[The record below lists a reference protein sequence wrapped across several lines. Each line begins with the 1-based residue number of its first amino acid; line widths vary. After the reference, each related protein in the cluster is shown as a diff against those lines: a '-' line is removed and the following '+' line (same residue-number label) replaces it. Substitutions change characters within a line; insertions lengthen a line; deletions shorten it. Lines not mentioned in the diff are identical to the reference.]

1 MSSHTDVREGKSFL
15 GGTDVRAE
23 LEKSGPQ
30 RIDGGKRTLS
40 SLDKISN
47 LRKTLVAAGVSGN
60 DFDEARDRFKQKHE
74 ELGVKV
80 WDKVLEELGRVL
92 HDALKTC

>member
-1 MSSHTDVREGKSFL
+1 M
-15 GGTDVRAE
+15 RAE

-30 RIDGGKRTLS
+30 RIDGGNKKLT
-40 SLDKISN
+40 SLDKILN
-47 LRKTLVAAGVSGN
+47 LRKTLVAAGVSGS

-92 HDALKTC
+92 QDAVKTC